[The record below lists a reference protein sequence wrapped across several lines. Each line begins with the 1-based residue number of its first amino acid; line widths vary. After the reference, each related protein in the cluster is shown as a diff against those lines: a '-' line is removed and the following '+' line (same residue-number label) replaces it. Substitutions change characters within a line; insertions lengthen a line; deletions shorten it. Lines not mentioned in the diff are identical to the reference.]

1 MLGNYSHIFHKV
13 ETAASQSEALNK
25 DKTALLSSLAVEQE
39 NLAIAKAKISSLEAD
54 LADLAAKFQ
63 ALKEEFSSVKEE
75 NAGLKL
81 ENAKLKDV
89 IAGGKPAKE
98 VAPKAE
104 EAPTQA
110 SKLAELT
117 ELYEKA
123 FSKKVPNNKKSDTEW
138 IANALA
144 KAPVAE

>member
-1 MLGNYSHIFHKV
+1 LLSNYSHIFHKV
-13 ETAASQSEALNK
+13 ETVASQSEALNK

-39 NLAIAKAKISSLEAD
+39 NLATAKAKISSLETDKAE
-54 LADLAAKFQ
+54 AAAKYQ

-81 ENAKLKDV
+81 ENAQLKDK
-89 IAGGKPAKE
+89 IAGNKPAVV
-98 VAPKAE
+98 VAPKE

-144 KAPVAE
+144 KAPASE